1 MMAAYEVTQP
11 RPDVVRVAFLKEWDP
26 ARNSEA
32 MFRDVLAVLDGV
44 ETEVTFLVV
53 AGENRPI
60 YEDKALQPARGILYH
75 DNIKKIIIV
84 AKDAKLAVAHMGASR
99 GERGM
104 SPVPMFA
111 FDTEGEALAE
121 L

>member
-1 MMAAYEVTQP
+1 MAAYEVSQP
-11 RPDVVRVAFLKEWDP
+11 RTDVVRVEFKDDWDP
-26 ARNSEA
+26 SRDSES
-32 MFRDVLAVLDGV
+32 MFREVLALLDDV
-44 ETEVTFLVV
+44 ETEVTFMIV
-53 AGENRPI
+53 AGENRPV
-60 YEDKALQPARGILYH
+60 YEDRALQPARGILYH
-75 DNIKKIIIV
+75 DNIKKIVIV

-104 SPVPMFA
+104 APVPMFA